1 MDNGQRII
9 SAEGAEHEE
18 YCPCESVLSVAIHE
32 DDVDLPLEG
41 LGLARQRGENGEVFA
56 GDLGVGDEEVDGTAL
71 EIRGR
76 VVTTVEGVE
85 LPAAEGSD
93 DGGTADMGEKGL
105 EDLRAQ
111 GAEVLQ
117 L

>member
-1 MDNGQRII
+1 MLINGVLINGFII
-9 SAEGAEHEE
+9 Q
-18 YCPCESVLSVAIHE
+18 E
-32 DDVDLPLEG
+32 DDVELFSMNG
-41 LGLARQRGENGEVFA
+41 GAARQLAQDVEVFA
-56 GDLGVGDEEVDGTAL
+56 GDLLVGDEEVDGTAL